1 MIAQFVNAI
10 AVIIG
15 GLIGTVFGNRISEK
29 YTNAIMTAIA
39 LITMI
44 IGVQSA
50 VVTSNVLIVV
60 ICLIAGTI
68 LGTAL
73 RIDDRLNNAGDAAK
87 KLLQNTRIGK
97 GPFSEALVT
106 ASMLFC
112 VGSMTILGSIQAGLN
127 HNYQIILTKS
137 VMDFVSALAFSAAL
151 GAGVI
156 FAFIPVLV
164 IQGGITLLAGVVA
177 PYLTA
182 EVVTEMSAV
191 GGALFIGMSINI
203 LGLRQEKIKVGDMLP
218 AIFMPV
224 LYFPIANFISSLI

>member
-1 MIAQFVNAI
+1 LIATIVNAI

-15 GLIGTVFGNRISEK
+15 GFIGTVFGNRIGEK
-29 YTNAIMTAIA
+29 YTGAIMTAIA
-39 LITMI
+39 LITII
-44 IGVQSA
+44 IGVQGA
-50 VVTSNVLIVV
+50 VGTANILIVV
-60 ICLIAGTI
+60 ICLIVGTVI
-68 LGTAL
+68 GTAL
-73 RIDDRLNNAGDAAK
+73 KIDQRLNNAGDAAK
-87 KLLQNTRIGK
+87 RLMQKTKLGK

-137 VMDFVSALAFSAAL
+137 VMDFVSAIAFSSAL

-164 IQGGITLLAGVVA
+164 IQGSLTLLGGFVA

-191 GGALFIGMSINI
+191 GGALFIGMGINI
-203 LGLRQEKIKVGDMLP
+203 LGLRDEKIKVGDMLP

-224 LYFPIANFISSLI
+224 IYFPIANLINGLF

>member
-1 MIAQFVNAI
+1 LIATIINAI

-15 GLIGTVFGNRISEK
+15 GFIGTVFGNRIGEK

-44 IGVQSA
+44 IGIQSA

-60 ICLIAGTI
+60 ICLIVGTVI
-68 LGTAL
+68 GTAL
-73 RIDDRLNNAGDAAK
+73 KIDYRLNNAGDAAK
-87 KLLQNTRIGK
+87 RMLQSTSIGK

-127 HNYQIILTKS
+127 QNYQIILTKS
-137 VMDFVSALAFSAAL
+137 VMDFVSAIAFSSAL

-156 FAFIPVLV
+156 FACIPVLV
-164 IQGGITLLAGVVA
+164 IQGSITLLAGVVA

-203 LGLRQEKIKVGDMLP
+203 LGLREEKIKVGDMLP
-218 AIFMPV
+218 AIFMPII
-224 LYFPIANFISSLI
+224 YFPIANLISTLF